1 MNPVCT
7 HNECNPWRNSGATF
21 TCQRVMADPNS
32 TAQGKEQG
40 IFGVKIFLR
49 EIFRVILRAKT
60 GPEDDKS
67 RQLVKKSDFYFTRF
81 RPRPDPT
88 DSLSPSP
95 VMNREL
101 IPRIRREE
109 LGAFAQAFG

>member
-1 MNPVCT
+1 MNVTRGETQEQPSLAKGSWLT
-7 HNECNPWRNSGATF
+7 RIPLFREKNKEFWRENFPSRNIWG
-21 TCQRVMADPNS
+21 C
-32 TAQGKEQG
+32 
-40 IFGVKIFLR
+40 FGQNR
-49 EIFRVILRAKT
+49 
-60 GPEDDKS
+60 PEDDKS

>member
-49 EIFRVILRAKT
+49 EIFRVILRLKPGLRT
-60 GPEDDKS
+60 TNQGNWLRNQTFTS
-67 RQLVKKSDFYFTRF
+67 R
-81 RPRPDPT
+81 
-88 DSLSPSP
+88 DSSQAHPILSH
-95 VMNREL
+95 
-101 IPRIRREE
+101 RRR
-109 LGAFAQAFG
+109 